1 MTMKKITIEELMEQ
15 KGVKKQKKEMFF
27 DSESLNRRFDFE
39 KINPNKV
46 LEILNDVQESK
57 MDTHDANLYLIYLSI
72 PMFHNEKL
80 LARYEIKGSPYK
92 IVEEIFENNVLEI
105 TQFADKILAIY
116 GFDAEK
122 VKKVKK

>member
-39 KINPNKV
+39 KISPAKV
-46 LEILNDVQESK
+46 LEILDDAKKGNMDV
-57 MDTHDANLYLIYLSI
+57 HDANLYLIYLSI

-80 LARYEIKGSPYK
+80 LAQYGIKGSPYK

-122 VKKVKK
+122 VNKLKK